1 MQKNKRLLVS
11 LFMVLIIAAILVPV
25 YISSLYTSFQQVV
38 LDPLQGK
45 EITSLNITRI
55 SSEDRKEMI
64 VSDKSTIQQIMN
76 DFAGIQLKK
85 SNKNAPS
92 KYHYYITPVQDDM
105 KHRFGIVIEDS
116 KKRVTIFD
124 NDKSKNRLNSYK
136 ITNDFNIVNLENVF
150 K

>member
-64 VSDKSTIQQIMN
+64 VSDKSTIQKIMN
-76 DFAGIQLKK
+76 DLQAFSLK
-85 SNKNAPS
+85 NLIRTHLP
-92 KYHYYITPVQDDM
+92 
-105 KHRFGIVIEDS
+105 
-116 KKRVTIFD
+116 
-124 NDKSKNRLNSYK
+124 
-136 ITNDFNIVNLENVF
+136 NIIII
-150 K
+150 